1 MTETSVARR
10 VLEAFGRAGVRHAFG
25 LPGVHNLAFWRDA
38 GPGTPEIV
46 GVRHEQT
53 AVYAADGLARATGG
67 LGVALTTTGPG
78 AANAAGAFGEAAA
91 AGSPVVL
98 VASEVSTALRRPGTV
113 RGLLHESRDQAGIFV
128 PLAKAV
134 YRPRTADEA
143 GAAVADAIRTAL
155 SWPRGPVYVDIPTDV
170 LDRPLGPIEVPAPA
184 RLSPASPQVERLA
197 ALLGDDGDG
206 AVIWAGGGVVQSG
219 AEAELLALAER
230 LDAPVVTT
238 YAARGVLPAGHPL
251 LVGLP
256 PHEPEVA
263 ELIGTA
269 GLLLALGTDFDGMMT
284 RNWRM
289 PLPGRL
295 AAVNC
300 AEEDLAKNL
309 TPDVAVLGDVRTVL
323 TELLGVLKP
332 RRRETAPRL
341 TALREAVRGR
351 LAADPRTAEA
361 MRFLA
366 SVESAVGDETVIVC
380 DMAIPGYWYG
390 GYGRVAGG
398 RLLQY
403 PVGWGTLGYALPA
416 SIGPATDGRPALVIA
431 GDGGLMFA
439 LGEFMT
445 LAERRLPVT
454 VLVLDDGGYGMLRY
468 DQEVAGDQIRGT
480 DLRNP
485 DWERLGEAFG
495 VPPAVV
501 DGVGEALAR
510 ALTEALADPGPRLV
524 VARAALTP
532 PKTTS
537 PRWFE

>member
-1 MTETSVARR
+1 
-10 VLEAFGRAGVRHAFG
+10 
-25 LPGVHNLAFWRDA
+25 
-38 GPGTPEIV
+38 
-46 GVRHEQT
+46 
-53 AVYAADGLARATGG
+53 
-67 LGVALTTTGPG
+67 
-78 AANAAGAFGEAAA
+78 AA

-113 RGLLHESRDQAGIFV
+113 RGILHESRDQAGIFA

-134 YRPRTADEA
+134 YRPRTAAEA
-143 GAAVADAIRTAL
+143 GAAVGDAVLTAL
-155 SWPRGPVYVDIPTDV
+155 SWPRGPVYVDIPTNV
-170 LDRPLGPIEVPAPA
+170 LSEPLPPIEVSAPA
-184 RLSPASPQVERLA
+184 RRSPGPGQVDRLA
-197 ALLGDDGDG
+197 ALLREGTGT
-206 AVIWAGGGVVQSG
+206 VIWAGGGVVQSG
-219 AEAELLALAER
+219 AETELVALAER

-238 YAARGVLPAGHPL
+238 YAARGSMPPGHPL
-251 LVGLP
+251 HVGLP

-263 ELIGTA
+263 ELIEKT
-269 GLLLALGTDFDGMMT
+269 GLLLALGTGFDGMMT

-295 AAVNC
+295 AVVNC

-323 TELLGVLKP
+323 TELLGLLTP
-332 RRRETAPRL
+332 RPPGAAEGLAV
-341 TALREAVRGR
+341 LREATRGR
-351 LAADPRTAEA
+351 LRSDPRTAEA
-361 MRFLA
+361 MGFLA
-366 SVESAVGDETVIVC
+366 SVESALGEDTVVVC

-390 GYGRVAGG
+390 GYGRVARG

-416 SIGPATDGRPALVIA
+416 SVGPAADGRPTLVIS

-468 DQEVAGDQIRGT
+468 DQEVAGDPIRGT

-485 DWERLGEAFG
+485 EWERLGEAFG
-495 VPPAVV
+495 VPATVV
-501 DGVGEALAR
+501 DGVGAALAG
-510 ALTEALADPGPRLV
+510 ALAEALADPGPRLV
-524 VARAALTP
+524 VARAALLP